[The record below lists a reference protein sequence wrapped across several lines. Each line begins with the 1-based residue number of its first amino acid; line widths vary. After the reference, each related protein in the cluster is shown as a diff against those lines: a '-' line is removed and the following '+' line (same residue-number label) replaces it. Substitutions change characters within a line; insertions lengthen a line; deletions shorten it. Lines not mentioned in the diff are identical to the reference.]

1 MTIQNYTL
9 PISTVVEQFL
19 DMFYKCGSCCLKM
32 CKHTIS
38 LQPKWFD
45 NTCKRLKQE
54 KYQALRQLR
63 LQRTP
68 ESVSRYKAARKTFKT
83 QCDNQK
89 AAYNAKML
97 DDLVSSSSSPKS
109 FWNKLKNITGSR
121 RKSNNISKDKWKT
134 HFESLFSNNIQND
147 DNEHTDDV
155 AIDIEYDITENELE
169 DIIFNSEITDEEI
182 IKAVRALK
190 KGKSS
195 GQDDLIP
202 EFFIYSLELV
212 LPLINSL
219 FNRIFNSG
227 DFPPTWGQSILV
239 TLFKKGDTNDP
250 NNYRGI
256 SLLDVIGKIYT
267 SIITRRITFFTNIY
281 DKISES
287 QAGFREGYSTIDN
300 AFVLYSLVNKR
311 LYQRRKESYTWHLLI

>member
-1 MTIQNYTL
+1 MT
-9 PISTVVEQFL
+9 
-19 DMFYKCGSCCLKM
+19 
-32 CKHTIS
+32 
-38 LQPKWFD
+38 
-45 NTCKRLKQE
+45 
-54 KYQALRQLR
+54 
-63 LQRTP
+63 
-68 ESVSRYKAARKTFKT
+68 
-83 QCDNQK
+83 
-89 AAYNAKML
+89 
-97 DDLVSSSSSPKS
+97 
-109 FWNKLKNITGSR
+109 

-239 TLFKKGDTNDP
+239 T
-250 NNYRGI
+250 
-256 SLLDVIGKIYT
+256 V
-267 SIITRRITFFTNIY
+267 
-281 DKISES
+281 
-287 QAGFREGYSTIDN
+287 QEGRY
-300 AFVLYSLVNKR
+300 
-311 LYQRRKESYTWHLLI
+311 